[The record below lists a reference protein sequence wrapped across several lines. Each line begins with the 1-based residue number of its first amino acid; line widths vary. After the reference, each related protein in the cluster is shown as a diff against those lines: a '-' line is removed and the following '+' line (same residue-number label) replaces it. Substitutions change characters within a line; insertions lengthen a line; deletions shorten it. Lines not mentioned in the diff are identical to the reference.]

1 MMKRKGKV
9 LSLVLAAILT
19 VSSGSV
25 VQAADTSTKVQNT
38 HAVKAEA
45 QSLEA
50 QSSIVK
56 AVKAAKVS
64 PVSAQS
70 ATVKATKTTVVDGSI
85 PVIMMNTGN
94 ESVNKVGQIILA
106 ARNGTVGNH
115 YQYSQAVTFK
125 TKGTLD
131 FAMNYSAKSDSAKQ
145 KSATYGLFYDSALT
159 KPVDSYQFCDELGE
173 TTSRMFKV
181 PKPGKY
187 YLGIYVYANTYS
199 DGVYDAWGFVAA
211 AGFYNGA
218 DRTILH
224 NKRLRLDK
232 KSHRQIIL
240 NSKQH
245 RRDTSLH
252 LPAKT
257 ANIQ

>member
-94 ESVNKVGQIILA
+94 ES
-106 ARNGTVGNH
+106 
-115 YQYSQAVTFK
+115 
-125 TKGTLD
+125 TK
-131 FAMNYSAKSDSAKQ
+131 
-145 KSATYGLFYDSALT
+145 
-159 KPVDSYQFCDELGE
+159 
-173 TTSRMFKV
+173 
-181 PKPGKY
+181 
-187 YLGIYVYANTYS
+187 
-199 DGVYDAWGFVAA
+199 
-211 AGFYNGA
+211 
-218 DRTILH
+218 
-224 NKRLRLDK
+224 
-232 KSHRQIIL
+232 
-240 NSKQH
+240 
-245 RRDTSLH
+245 
-252 LPAKT
+252 
-257 ANIQ
+257 

>member
-159 KPVDSYQFCDELGE
+159 KPVDSYQFCD
-173 TTSRMFKV
+173 
-181 PKPGKY
+181 
-187 YLGIYVYANTYS
+187 
-199 DGVYDAWGFVAA
+199 
-211 AGFYNGA
+211 
-218 DRTILH
+218 
-224 NKRLRLDK
+224 
-232 KSHRQIIL
+232 
-240 NSKQH
+240 
-245 RRDTSLH
+245 
-252 LPAKT
+252 
-257 ANIQ
+257 

>member
-25 VQAADTSTKVQNT
+25 VQAADTSAKVQNT

-94 ESVNKVGQIILA
+94 ESQQS
-106 ARNGTVGNH
+106 R
-115 YQYSQAVTFK
+115 
-125 TKGTLD
+125 
-131 FAMNYSAKSDSAKQ
+131 SDY
-145 KSATYGLFYDSALT
+145 TCG
-159 KPVDSYQFCDELGE
+159 PEWN
-173 TTSRMFKV
+173 SR
-181 PKPGKY
+181 
-187 YLGIYVYANTYS
+187 
-199 DGVYDAWGFVAA
+199 
-211 AGFYNGA
+211 
-218 DRTILH
+218 
-224 NKRLRLDK
+224 
-232 KSHRQIIL
+232 Q
-240 NSKQH
+240 
-245 RRDTSLH
+245 SLSVQSGC
-252 LPAKT
+252 
-257 ANIQ
+257 NIQNERYIGFRNELFGKIRQCKAEISYLRIVL

>member
-38 HAVKAEA
+38 QAVKAEA

-131 FAMNYSAKSDSAKQ
+131 FAMNYLA
-145 KSATYGLFYDSALT
+145 
-159 KPVDSYQFCDELGE
+159 
-173 TTSRMFKV
+173 
-181 PKPGKY
+181 
-187 YLGIYVYANTYS
+187 
-199 DGVYDAWGFVAA
+199 
-211 AGFYNGA
+211 
-218 DRTILH
+218 
-224 NKRLRLDK
+224 
-232 KSHRQIIL
+232 
-240 NSKQH
+240 
-245 RRDTSLH
+245 
-252 LPAKT
+252 
-257 ANIQ
+257 